1 MTPWAPTRAA
11 RRRRALWTRALAC
24 LVCAAGAPPAAAHNG
39 PPYPIVSNQ
48 AAGPYRI
55 SVWTDPDATDDG
67 SRGGQFWVL
76 IDPLDS
82 NELGQDLRARVS
94 IRPLDERG
102 SAASIPTEPVDGNRS
117 RQFAALLMDHEGP
130 FAVRV
135 EVESA
140 AGRGAV
146 DSRVEATY
154 DLRPPRIMLAIY
166 AVPFVLVGLLWA
178 KRLARRRRA
187 QAARRSLT

>member
-1 MTPWAPTRAA
+1 VLRV
-11 RRRRALWTRALAC
+11 RALAC
-24 LVCAAGAPPAAAHNG
+24 LVCAAAGASPAAAHDG

-67 SRGGQFWVL
+67 SPGGQFWVL
-76 IDPLDS
+76 IDPRDS
-82 NELGQDLRARVS
+82 NALGPDLRARVS
-94 IRPLDERG
+94 IRPVDGRG
-102 SAASIPTEPVDGNRS
+102 RAASTSAMPVDTDPS
-117 RQFAALLMDHEGP
+117 RLFAALLLMDHEGP

-140 AGRGAV
+140 AGRGGV
-146 DSRVEATY
+146 VSEVQATY
-154 DLRPPRIMLAIY
+154 DLRPPKVMLALY
-166 AVPFVLVGLLWA
+166 AAPFLLVGLLWA

-187 QAARRSLT
+187 RAARGG

>member
-1 MTPWAPTRAA
+1 MTRV
-11 RRRRALWTRALAC
+11 LWTCGLAC
-24 LVCAAGAPPAAAHNG
+24 LACVACARPAAAHNG

-67 SRGGQFWVL
+67 SLGGQFWVL
-76 IDPLDS
+76 IDQPDS
-82 NELGQDLRARVS
+82 NALGPDLRVHVS
-94 IRPLDERG
+94 VRPLDRHGRPE
-102 SAASIPTEPVDGNRS
+102 AALAAPVDDNRS
-117 RQFAALLMDHEGP
+117 RLFAALLMDHEGP

-140 AGRGAV
+140 AGSGVV
-146 DSRVEATY
+146 DSEVEATY
-154 DLRPPRIMLAIY
+154 DLRPPRAMLAIY

-187 QAARRSLT
+187 RAGRRRVT

>member
-1 MTPWAPTRAA
+1 MT
-11 RRRRALWTRALAC
+11 RALWTCGLAC
-24 LVCAAGAPPAAAHNG
+24 VVFAVCAHPVAAHNG

-67 SRGGQFWVL
+67 SLAGQFWVL
-76 IDPLDS
+76 IDQPDS
-82 NELGQDLRARVS
+82 NALAPDLRARVS
-94 IRPLDERG
+94 VRPLDRHGRPEVA
-102 SAASIPTEPVDGNRS
+102 SATPVDGNRS
-117 RQFAALLMDHEGP
+117 RLFAALLMDHEGP

-140 AGRGAV
+140 AGSGAV
-146 DSRVEATY
+146 DSEVQATY
-154 DLRPPRIMLAIY
+154 DLRPPRAMLAIN

-187 QAARRSLT
+187 QAGRRPPT

>member
-1 MTPWAPTRAA
+1 VTPGLLP
-11 RRRRALWTRALAC
+11 RALAC
-24 LVCAAGAPPAAAHNG
+24 VVCIASGASPAAAHNG

-76 IDPLDS
+76 IDPLGS
-82 NELGQDLRARVS
+82 SELGGDLRARVS
-94 IRPLDERG
+94 IRPLDGRG
-102 SAASIPTEPVDGNRS
+102 NAESIPAEPVDGNPS

-140 AGRGAV
+140 AGGGAV
-146 DSRVEATY
+146 DSQVEATY
-154 DLRPPRIMLAIY
+154 DLRPPRIMLAVY
-166 AVPFVLVGLLWA
+166 AAPFVLVGLLWA
-178 KRLARRRRA
+178 KRLARRRRRA
-187 QAARRSLT
+187 HAARGG